1 MDKQKDTVGWPRTTT
16 HLQNWLFASE
26 AKFRERQELTFH
38 SAVERLKAKG
48 IEEAPVTLEEELW
61 LVKYYSFQLS
71 GFLSSNHMK
80 ETVKETALVF
90 FNRFYLMRSMLE
102 HDPRLVM
109 FTCVTLAIKLEDMWR
124 NYFVDKL
131 LGSVE
136 GLDITRV
143 FAMEAVVCDA
153 LNFNFLVLHTSDS
166 MYIIREKCIEYL
178 KESLGIDDD
187 ILGEHLGLILSVCNE
202 AQKDAVMMNVI
213 PEFTFLYTPTQLA
226 VANFARH
233 SKSKLGELM
242 SVDKFL
248 MKKLLYGQESHL
260 EGLISLVKT
269 INVSYLKY
277 GRNGYD

>member
-153 LNFNFLVLHTSDS
+153 LNFNFL
-166 MYIIREKCIEYL
+166 YL

-242 SVDKFL
+242 SVPYEEIALWARIASRRTNLSRKNN
-248 MKKLLYGQESHL
+248 KQLLSSMDSQEQKAGTIMDRYL
-260 EGLISLVKT
+260 SLYN
-269 INVSYLKY
+269 I
-277 GRNGYD
+277 D